1 MEVLKDYPSEIDIGS
16 SMESVQKG
24 MELQKQLF
32 HTQIDQLRNVVVT
45 QCKLTGVNPLSQ
57 EMAAGAL
64 SINIGKRPRD
74 LLNPKALQ
82 YMQAVFSMKDAISK
96 KESREIGALFGLTVT
111 QAREY
116 FASQRSRVRKLVRL
130 SRERAI
136 RANGNK
142 ELQDIISADS
152 DLMLPIDTTPLS
164 SIGPDVEEAPSCS
177 NQDEGLPGLGESEK
191 DFVENIFS
199 SMCKEETF
207 SGQVKLMDWI
217 LQIENPTILC
227 WFLTKGGVMILA
239 TWLSQ
244 AATEEQTS
252 VISAVLKVLCH
263 LPLNKALPAHM
274 SAILQ
279 GVNKLRFY
287 RVPDISNRARV
298 LLSKWSKMFVKSQ
311 ALKKSNGIRAAT
323 EQDTDLTQRFGELVG
338 DYSWQSSVDA
348 SDDMLVTSYL
358 GPDDTRKVESIEAM
372 KLLTASSDESNKK
385 LMLGTSTA
393 HIKERR
399 KVQLVEQPGQKSASN
414 SQPIKAVAAN
424 QRRPITADE
433 IQKAKMR
440 AQIMQS
446 SKRKTEGPK
455 KPSLLT
461 NDLLS
466 ASEAYL
472 RPKLEAQKKAR
483 LLPPKSSIKQAEF
496 VPEQKPAIDQK
507 ESLLEKCRRVQIP
520 WLAPP
525 EVHLVA
531 EIGNGEN
538 SKEMEVQRN
547 RIHREKETTYRT
559 LQDVPPNPKEP
570 WDVEMDYDDTLTP
583 EIPIDQLPDAEG
595 ADTAVTSVESQN
607 PTVAPVDPATSSQA
621 EPDLELLAV
630 LLKNPELVFALTS
643 GQASGLSSEDTV
655 KLLDLL
661 KSNGGAALLNGQAS
675 EKPEEVKVEVS
686 LPSPTPTP
694 TRNVEVSLPSPTPPS
709 RFEVSLPSPTPST
722 NLGPSGW
729 TTTEAAKNPFSRRA
743 MEIQDT
749 MAVFPV
755 AAAVVTLD
763 RPQNNCGLQPQ
774 FPSAASAVITS
785 LPQHHPS
792 QTLIPEYQPTYFP
805 PAPNQNPPM
814 PSYSRPSPALSQSQM
829 HAHAHAHSHPHH
841 LTEQYLIS
849 EGSNKGVVKARHG
862 LSHTPF
868 SNHVSQNVYN
878 PTMAGSQPGP
888 PRERND
894 YHMGGHKGYES
905 WSPENSPGPVRY
917 PPEHHHGHGWS
928 YPEQRERGYGP
939 PDRLSRNRNWRG
951 GGSVNRR
958 WNSGDRR
965 R

>member
-45 QCKLTGVNPLSQ
+45 QCKLT
-57 EMAAGAL
+57 
-64 SINIGKRPRD
+64 GKRPRD

-287 RVPDISNRARV
+287 RVPEFCFDIFLVCFKFILHCFLFFSIHINLIRRSDISNRARV

-774 FPSAASAVITS
+774 FPSAASA
-785 LPQHHPS
+785 
-792 QTLIPEYQPTYFP
+792 
-805 PAPNQNPPM
+805 
-814 PSYSRPSPALSQSQM
+814 
-829 HAHAHAHSHPHH
+829 
-841 LTEQYLIS
+841 YLIS